1 MTTLTNHLNE
11 TTEFLKEKGV
21 QQADF
26 GLILGSGLG
35 ELANEI
41 TDAIAILSLKFP
53 IFLFQQS
60 LDMLD
65 N

>member
-1 MTTLTNHLNE
+1 M
-11 TTEFLKEKGV
+11 

-41 TDAIAILSLKFP
+41 TDAIAIPFSEIP
-53 IFLFQQS
+53 HFLFQQS

>member
-35 ELANEI
+35 ELA
-41 TDAIAILSLKFP
+41 
-53 IFLFQQS
+53 FLFQQS